1 MVIFTR
7 RAGSILLRN
16 VTLDVTKCPVFFLEF
31 QVCIFEAVS
40 FFLYFSFCKVV
51 DSNISSG
58 IMKSKHLSQITSLT
72 SSYDVAWRKHDFAKY
87 VKQLHCV
94 FHQLYKWPANRA
106 DRSQGGQK

>member
-1 MVIFTR
+1 M
-7 RAGSILLRN
+7 LLSSCF
-16 VTLDVTKCPVFFLEF
+16 V
-31 QVCIFEAVS
+31 

-87 VKQLHCV
+87 VKQLLCL
-94 FHQLYKWPANRA
+94 FH
-106 DRSQGGQK
+106 